1 MVKVLQHRIE
11 SLSSRR
17 PVALPLQRPT
27 GPFEALRRV
36 APLVSLAPLSL
47 REHKAAGGARQIARS
62 LALLLEQLPVRRRVL
77 HAGDLIFEAGMPFHQ
92 LYVLS
97 SGSAKL
103 INSSAD
109 GRDQVVGLMLRGDW
123 LGLEGIAQGFYSCSA
138 QALEIGEVWSLRYDA
153 LLRAA
158 ITQPQLLLDLH
169 IEMSR
174 TICRGRDALLSRCT
188 LPVAARVAEFLRQWA
203 DALAARGLRNDQM
216 IFRLSRAEMGNY
228 LGMTLESVS
237 RALTGLER
245 AQVIRF
251 TEKGRRMFQI
261 TDPGALAAFI
271 ETEGAPQSAPLQ

>member
-1 MVKVLQHRIE
+1 MVNVLQHRIE
-11 SLSSRR
+11 SLSSLR
-17 PVALPLQRPT
+17 PLTVKPVLALQRTPK
-27 GPFEALRRV
+27 PFETLRRS
-36 APLVSLAPLSL
+36 APVVLS
-47 REHKAAGGARQIARS
+47 EPGSPGAQQIART
-62 LALLLEQLPVRRRVL
+62 LALLLEHLPVRRRVL

-97 SGSAKL
+97 SGSAKV
-103 INSSAD
+103 ITSAAD

-123 LGLEGIAQGFYSCSA
+123 LGLEGIAQGHYACSA
-138 QALEIGEVWSLRYDA
+138 QALEIGEVWALRYDA
-153 LLRAA
+153 LLSAA
-158 ITQPQLLLDLH
+158 SSQPQLLMDLH
-169 IEMSR
+169 LAMSR

-216 IFRLSRAEMGNY
+216 VFRLSRAEMGNY

-251 TEKGRRMFQI
+251 TGKGRRMFQI
-261 TDPGALAAFI
+261 ANPRALDAFI
-271 ETEGAPQSAPLQ
+271 EAQASMHNPPLQ